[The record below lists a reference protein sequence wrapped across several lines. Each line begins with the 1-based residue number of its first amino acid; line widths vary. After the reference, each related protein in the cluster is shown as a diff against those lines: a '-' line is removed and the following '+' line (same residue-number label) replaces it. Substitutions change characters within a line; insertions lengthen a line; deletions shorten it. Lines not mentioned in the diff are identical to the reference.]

1 MSTENPESSQP
12 KDTLSVNLPSGGQL
26 QCAVWQNDATKDGE
40 SFTSYGV
47 TIKRFYFD
55 DDEKKWKPAKSF
67 RSNDLLHVAFAAQEL
82 YRKAEELKRQ

>member
-1 MSTENPESSQP
+1 MSTNNSESSQP
-12 KDTLSVNLPSGGQL
+12 RHTLSENLPGGGQL
-26 QCAVWQNDATKDGE
+26 QCAVWQNDASKDGE

-55 DDEKKWKPAKSF
+55 DSDKKWKPAKSF

-82 YRKAEELKRQ
+82 YRKVEELKHQ